1 MDTHGKLV
9 EKLRW
14 RIAHLLALRQ
24 SLRSLTVCGFLLG
37 IIILIVRVVF
47 VVPRTI
53 LLWTLVSPLPVVLLA
68 IALAIR
74 KMPSQ
79 EALCALLDRQNQCG
93 GLLMASEQVDLG
105 SWQDRIP
112 PLNSPVLRWRGARSL
127 LLFAAAVA
135 FILVSFGVP
144 QRYVDITLARPLD
157 ISREMEEI
165 QQQIE
170 TLQEEEVVSEQ
181 RAQQLEQELDQLRDT
196 SSGYDPVKTWEA
208 LDHIQ
213 QSLNKEADQAAAS
226 CLRQT
231 EGLTRAE
238 TLAQGLCDN
247 AAELNADL
255 LSEAMSELSATID
268 SLASENESL
277 ANNLGSDCL
286 NACQQNSLRT
296 DQLEELLAALRS
308 SKADASDS
316 LKELCNAGLIDP
328 KNLES
333 CKNSGACNAEGL
345 AAFLNENASS
355 MGMGEA
361 LSAYCQGQGKCP
373 GRGGINRGRGDA
385 PMTWTDG
392 SGEEGVAFKEQVLP
406 AASLEALK
414 ESKLVGVRLGAHSTE
429 DSSAD
434 AGTGTLNAAAVG
446 GGEAFRHVILP
457 RHKGVV
463 RRYFERE

>member
-9 EKLRW
+9 ESLRW

-24 SLRSLTVCGFLLG
+24 SLRFLTVCGFLLG

-47 VVPRTI
+47 VVPRTV

-74 KMPSQ
+74 KTPSQ

-93 GLLMASEQVDLG
+93 GLLMAAEQVDLG

-112 PLNSPVLRWRGARSL
+112 PLNSPALRWRGARSL

-157 ISREMEEI
+157 ISKEMEEI

-213 QSLNKEADQAAAS
+213 QSLNKEAEQAATS
-226 CLRQT
+226 CLSQT

-238 TLAQGLCDN
+238 TLAQGLSDN

-277 ANNLGSDCL
+277 ANKLGSDCL
-286 NACQQNSLRT
+286 TACRQNSLRA

-308 SKADASDS
+308 SKADISDS

-333 CKNSGACNAEGL
+333 CKKSGACNAEGL
-345 AAFLNENASS
+345 AAFLKENASS
-355 MGMGEA
+355 MGMCEA
-361 LSAYCQGQGKCP
+361 VSAYCQNPGK
-373 GRGGINRGRGDA
+373 GGITRGRGDA

-414 ESKLVGVRLGAHSTE
+414 QSKLVGVRLGAHSTE